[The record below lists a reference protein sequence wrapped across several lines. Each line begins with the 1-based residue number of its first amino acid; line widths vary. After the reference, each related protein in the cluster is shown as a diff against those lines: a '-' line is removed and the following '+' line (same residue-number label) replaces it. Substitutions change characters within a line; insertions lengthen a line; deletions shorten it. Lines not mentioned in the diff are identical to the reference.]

1 MTDGPS
7 LVDLYRQM
15 LRIRRF
21 EERCVDLYSA
31 QKVRGFIHL
40 YIGQEAVAAGVISQL
55 APEDAVVATYRE
67 HGHALV
73 RGVPMDVLMAEMLG
87 RVTGPCRGRGGSM
100 HVFHGP
106 TRFYGGNA
114 IVAGGIPMA
123 VGLALADAMQGRSNV
138 TACFFGEGA
147 MAEGAFHE
155 SLNLAALW
163 HLPVLLCCENNR
175 YAMGTS
181 LQRSQSQ
188 ANLALKAAAY
198 QVPAWSC
205 DGMDANAMAN
215 AARAAV
221 GMIRAGSGPVF
232 IEAQTYRFR
241 GHSMYDPDR
250 YRDKAEIELWKE
262 RDPLR
267 TLGDALHRSG
277 TQDWE
282 QLAALDAL
290 VTAEVEAAVAFAE
303 SSALEG
309 IDELTRFVTSG
320 SS

>member
-1 MTDGPS
+1 MTTDVA
-7 LVDLYRQM
+7 LADLYRQM

-31 QKVRGFIHL
+31 QQVRGFTHL
-40 YIGQEAVAAGVISQL
+40 YIGQEAVATGVISQL

-67 HGHALV
+67 HGHALA
-73 RGVPMDVLMAEMLG
+73 RGVPMGPLMAEMLG

-100 HVFHGP
+100 HVFHAA

-114 IVAGGIPMA
+114 IVAGGIPLA
-123 VGLALADAMQGRSNV
+123 VGLALGDAMQGKSQV

-163 HLPVLLCCENNR
+163 RLPVLFCCENNR
-175 YAMGTS
+175 YAMGTA

-188 ANLALKAAAY
+188 GNLAVKAAAY

-205 DGMDANAMAN
+205 DGMDARAMAE
-215 AARAAV
+215 AAR
-221 GMIRAGSGPVF
+221 
-232 IEAQTYRFR
+232 RFR
-241 GHSMYDPDR
+241 AHSMYDPDR
-250 YRDKAEIELWKE
+250 YRDKAEIDQWKE

-267 TLGDALHRSG
+267 ILGEVLHHQG
-277 TQDWE
+277 IQDWE
-282 QLAALDAL
+282 QIAAMDAS
-290 VTAEVEAAVAFAE
+290 VVAEVDAAVTFAE
-303 SSALEG
+303 SSALEEVG
-309 IDELTRFVTSG
+309 DLTRFVTSG
-320 SS
+320 QAG